1 MRILFLG
8 NPYFVGELEELGHR
22 VEVCSYRD
30 RGRVIIPALPIAIEE
45 ILEQLRPSF
54 EPDAIILGDESIH
67 PIFVGLESL
76 DIPVGWVAVDSHIH
90 MAWHRDYAAAFDV
103 IDVAQESYV
112 DGYRFDRAR
121 QLVRWAP
128 LFAKDELL
136 VERELERDLDV
147 SFVGTLNEEI
157 NPARVELIEDLRSRV
172 PLHVTSGDFVDV
184 FHRSKMILN
193 QCLNDD
199 VNFRTFEA
207 MACGGML
214 LMERVGNGLSE
225 LFEEGKHFVAYDRGD
240 VDGLVKTIEYYLAHP
255 GECAEIARA
264 GRQEVSTKHRAM
276 HRAKAW
282 VSVLESPEVRQR
294 VKQRLSARGDVE
306 ASVARAYRAAA
317 DDYGRAGIDVMHRG
331 YVTLIE
337 GFSK

>member
-8 NPYFVGELEELGHR
+8 KPYFVGELEQLGHQ

-30 RGRVIIPALPIAIEE
+30 RGRVVISALPIAIEDV
-45 ILEQLRPSF
+45 LAQLRPSF
-54 EPDAIILGDESIH
+54 EPDAVILGDESIH
-67 PIFVGLESL
+67 PIFAGLESL

-103 IDVAQESYV
+103 IDVAQKSYV
-112 DGYRFDRAR
+112 DGYRFDDAR

-136 VERELERDLDV
+136 AERELERDLDV
-147 SFVGTLNEEI
+147 SFVGTLNKDI
-157 NPARVELIEDLRSRV
+157 NPARVELIEGLRSRV
-172 PLHVTSGDFVDV
+172 PLHVASGDFVEV

-214 LMERVGNGLSE
+214 LMERVGNGLSD
-225 LFEEGKHFVAYDRGD
+225 LFEEGKHYAAYDRGD
-240 VDGLVKTIEYYLAHP
+240 VDGLAATIEHYLANP
-255 GECAEIARA
+255 DACAEIARA
-264 GRQEVSTKHRAM
+264 GREEISTKHTAM

-282 VSVLESPEVRQR
+282 VSALESPHARQR
-294 VKQRLSARGDVE
+294 VEKRLSTRGEVE
-306 ASVARAYRAAA
+306 VSVARAYRAAA
-317 DDYGRAGIDVMHRG
+317 DDYGRAGIDAMHRG
-331 YVTLIE
+331 YVSLIDRL
-337 GFSK
+337 SK